1 MGENKTTK
9 DTSITF
15 MTTGTLV
22 EILST
27 KKEQIIYTHILVDEC
42 HGMDIY
48 TDEVLLQIKLLQQ
61 ENPYWRPKIVLLS
74 ATITVQTFK
83 DYFSHVKVDAIEIN
97 SDDRMYPITN
107 YYIDDLESGKDGL
120 VNYYNKEI

>member
-1 MGENKTTK
+1 MGENKTTT

-22 EILST
+22 EILSIS
-27 KKEQIIYTHILVDEC
+27 KIECGYTHILLDEI
-42 HGMDIY
+42 HGKDIY
-48 TDEVLLQIKLLQQ
+48 TDEVLLQLKILQL

-83 DYFSHVKVDAIEIN
+83 DYFSHVKVDALEIN
-97 SDDRMYPITN
+97 SDDRMYPITK
-107 YYIDDLESGKDGL
+107 YYIDDLESGKDGM
-120 VNYYNKEI
+120 VNYYNK